1 MNESPFVKC
10 FGEVTAPRFCAAVLD
25 EQNAHTEATKLPSP
39 LEFRKDSEEE
49 NRDSEKDEDTKELE
63 AVTCERL
70 TETFSDSPHSRS
82 VSVHTPLQVFLRFEA
97 TFSFK
102 RTPFYS

>member
-1 MNESPFVKC
+1 MAVGQRERCGTN
-10 FGEVTAPRFCAAVLD
+10 VTPPSFPPAAVLD

-49 NRDSEKDEDTKELE
+49 SRDSEKDEDTKELE

-70 TETFSDSPHSRS
+70 T
-82 VSVHTPLQVFLRFEA
+82 
-97 TFSFK
+97 
-102 RTPFYS
+102 